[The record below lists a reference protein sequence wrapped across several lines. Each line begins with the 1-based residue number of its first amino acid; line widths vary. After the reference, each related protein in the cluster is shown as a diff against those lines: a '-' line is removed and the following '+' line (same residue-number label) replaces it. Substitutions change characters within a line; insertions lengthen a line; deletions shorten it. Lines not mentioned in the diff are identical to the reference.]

1 MQPFFLL
8 DKDKSR
14 TCTQRKNQCEQ
25 SRKKPDQAVGHD
37 EADNGSTDGTCCPID
52 IAALDSHKF
61 KRLLQ
66 SLEQRVFC
74 IPDVGVRVCAHY
86 PLARYTKEQRQCL
99 CGSHKEDTSSHDH
112 HDGFLDIL
120 FLVVHFDIHADSTH
134 DCHHSG
140 NGVTQFDHIRH
151 ILGNFRSHSP
161 KGCSTCRIV
170 TCRILS
176 DCSRRSDKQHE
187 RHHFDS
193 LGRANAL
200 HHFFDF
206 LKHFLTL
213 IISTQFYSSAQS
225 SVFISDI
232 RRRKEIGWRH

>member
-8 DKDKSR
+8 DEDKSR
-14 TCTQRKNQCEQ
+14 TCTQRKNQCNQ
-25 SRKKPDQAVGHD
+25 TRKKSDQAVGHD

-52 IAALDSHKF
+52 VAALDSHEL

-66 SLEQRVFC
+66 PLEQRVFC
-74 IPDVGVRVCAHY
+74 IPAVGVRVCAHCR
-86 PLARYTKEQRQCL
+86 LARYTKEQRQCL
-99 CGSHKEDTSSHDH
+99 CGRHKEDTSSHNH
-112 HDGFLDIL
+112 HDRFLDIL
-120 FLVVHFDIHADSTH
+120 FLVVHLDIHTDSTYNR
-134 DCHHSG
+134 HHTG
-140 NGVTQFDHIRH
+140 NSVTQFDHIRH
-151 ILGNFRSHSP
+151 ILGNFRRHSP
-161 KGCSTCRIV
+161 KGCSTSGIV

-176 DCSRRSDKQHE
+176 DCSCRSDKQHE

-213 IISTQFYSSAQS
+213 IISTQFDSSAQS

-232 RRRKEIGWRH
+232 RRRQEIGWRH